1 MKLVPVLVAFCLFLV
16 PIAMADEGMWTF
28 DNFPSEKIG
37 AAYGFAPTQEWL
49 DRVRLASARTSG
61 CSTSFVSPE
70 GLVMTNHHCVEGCIH
85 DISTLEANFSEIG
98 FVARTAS
105 EERKCP
111 RMEVNQ
117 LVEIRDVTAEVSGA
131 TKDLEGEARIEAQRA
146 IQARLEKACA
156 GGEEIRCDLVGL
168 YQGGQYKLYK
178 YRRWRDVRLVFAPEA
193 SAGSFG
199 GDLDNFNFP
208 RYDMDVAFLRVYE
221 GDAPVESANF
231 FRWSPAGAKEG
242 DLVFVPGS
250 PGRTSRLET
259 IAQLEYERDVAL
271 PDRLAYSSELRGMLT
286 EFGNRGP
293 EQRRVSQARLTGLE
307 NGLKVLKGR
316 QRTLNDPAVFARKV
330 QEEQDLRR
338 RVDADPA
345 LKSRYGG
352 AWDAIAA
359 AQRAYRD
366 VGAAYRM
373 IEGGAGF
380 SSELFGYASMLVR
393 GGDELVKP
401 DEKRLPQF
409 TEARLSRMKQR
420 LLTPRPLSRELD
432 TATFTFS
439 LTKLREELGADDP
452 FVHRLLGERSPREVA
467 DAAVN
472 GSRLDDPRV
481 REALFTGGRKAVE
494 ESDDPMIVLARKVD
508 PDRRALRRKFEDE
521 IDAVISKNEELVAKA
536 RFAVYGTSVYPDATG
551 SPRLSFGTVKGW
563 TERGKPVPPFTT
575 FRGLFERWTG
585 REPFDLPK
593 RWLDAK
599 SALDLDMPLNFV
611 TTNDIIGGNSGS
623 AVIDREGRIVGVAFD
638 GNIHSIGGDYWFDPD
653 LNRTVVVGSRAIL
666 EALEKVYGARG
677 LAAEIRGDM
686 K

>member
-1 MKLVPVLVAFCLFLV
+1 
-16 PIAMADEGMWTF
+16 
-28 DNFPSEKIG
+28 
-37 AAYGFAPTQEWL
+37 
-49 DRVRLASARTSG
+49 
-61 CSTSFVSPE
+61 
-70 GLVMTNHHCVEGCIH
+70 
-85 DISTLEANFSEIG
+85 
-98 FVARTAS
+98 
-105 EERKCP
+105 
-111 RMEVNQ
+111 
-117 LVEIRDVTAEVSGA
+117 
-131 TKDLEGEARIEAQRA
+131 
-146 IQARLEKACA
+146 
-156 GGEEIRCDLVGL
+156 
-168 YQGGQYKLYK
+168 
-178 YRRWRDVRLVFAPEA
+178 
-193 SAGSFG
+193 
-199 GDLDNFNFP
+199 
-208 RYDMDVAFLRVYE
+208 MDVAFLRVYE

-393 GGDELVKP
+393 GGDELFKP